1 MVESI
6 VDIDGFLSAKGGL
19 HDCRITD
26 FVWSLKANRLA
37 LSILDLNAGFFELPE
52 YLGSQPGCLAFD
64 DVVSVQADVVRL
76 NDNLWIYD
84 VAYALRDGS
93 HAMEFMFTPAG
104 KMIIRFG
111 ALSFEPLLE
120 V

>member
-19 HDCRITD
+19 HDCRVTD

-52 YLGSQPGCLAFD
+52 YLGSQPGRLVFD
-64 DVVSVQADVVRL
+64 GVVSVQADVVRL
-76 NDNLWIYD
+76 NDNLWIYE
-84 VAYALRDGS
+84 ATYALRAGS
-93 HAMEFMFTPAG
+93 QVVDFMFTPGG
-104 KMIIRFG
+104 KMTICFE